1 MTATVRELLLGKQ
14 HKDLLTVGPQQ
25 TVQEALE
32 IMAANRIGSLP
43 VIDGRAIRGIVS
55 ERDYIRKV
63 VPRRIPPWEVLVRE
77 IMTET
82 VICVKP
88 EETVKECMRLM
99 TVNAIRHLPVVHDG
113 VLEDMVSI
121 TDVLRVLAGTDRKLP
136 I

>member
-1 MTATVRELLLGKQ
+1 
-14 HKDLLTVGPQQ
+14 
-25 TVQEALE
+25 
-32 IMAANRIGSLP
+32 
-43 VIDGRAIRGIVS
+43 
-55 ERDYIRKV
+55 V